1 MGNSQSS
8 PNINYEDVQIAIKSP
23 SYVLIST
30 LSHNEQNCLIFNTIP
45 ALKEEV
51 LLNEKLKNTNSTE
64 KIIIYGKNCDDS
76 SVARKFNQCSSLGF
90 DTYVYKGGIFEWL
103 LLQDIYGNDEFPT
116 NGKENDILKYK
127 PISKFNTYFITN

>member
-30 LSHNEQNCLIFNTIP
+30 LSHNDQNCLILTSTIP

-51 LLNEKLKNTNSTE
+51 LLNEKLKNTNS
-64 KIIIYGKNCDDS
+64 
-76 SVARKFNQCSSLGF
+76 
-90 DTYVYKGGIFEWL
+90 
-103 LLQDIYGNDEFPT
+103 
-116 NGKENDILKYK
+116 ILKYY
-127 PISKFNTYFITN
+127 IW